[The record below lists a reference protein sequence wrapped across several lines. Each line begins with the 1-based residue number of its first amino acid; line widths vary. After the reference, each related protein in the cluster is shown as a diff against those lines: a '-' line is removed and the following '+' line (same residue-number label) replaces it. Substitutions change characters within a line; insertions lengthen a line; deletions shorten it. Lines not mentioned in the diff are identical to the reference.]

1 MDNLV
6 VIILVIALIIGYA
19 SLITYLSRRKVLE
32 KYNMSSWYG
41 FIMWRTKR
49 GRKFVDLLA
58 KPKRFWHVY
67 AFLAKAICLIIMVSI
82 MALLIWEASLVTNIP
97 ADQAPTPDML
107 IGLPGI
113 NPLIPLWYGVLALA
127 IGVAVHEI
135 GHGIMTRVA
144 GMKIKSMGLLLF
156 IFPVGAFVEPDEEAL
171 VKAKKKIRTSIY
183 AAGPATNIVLAL
195 FCAFIFS
202 TVMVGSA
209 EVAHDGPVITS
220 VYGGTPAELGGLS
233 GGYQILSI
241 NGVPVSY
248 EDLYDLDAP
257 EPGSLMTLTYQ
268 YQGEEFTT
276 TVHSGIVVLGVIEGL
291 PAANAGLKPGMI
303 IHSIDGNI
311 LYNEARFRETL
322 SELEIGKQYDIVALE
337 YDADSNSYLV
347 NENVKT
353 ITPVNRADHVTG
365 GANMAYLGV
374 TSLYLG
380 AGIMNPQAVLDR
392 MANPYM
398 GADSFGDYL
407 SGTLSYIALPFTGL
421 QPLDGFYRDIFVPGG
436 AFAGWDGNV
445 FWVTANCVYWIFW
458 INLMLGMTNA
468 LPAVPLDGGYLFRD
482 WIDSVV
488 RRIKKG
494 ISEEDR
500 ERYVSSITY
509 MFIMLVVFLIAWQ
522 LIGPRLF

>member
-1 MDNLV
+1 M
-6 VIILVIALIIGYA
+6 
-19 SLITYLSRRKVLE
+19 
-32 KYNMSSWYG
+32 
-41 FIMWRTKR
+41 
-49 GRKFVDLLA
+49 
-58 KPKRFWHVY
+58 
-67 AFLAKAICLIIMVSI
+67 
-82 MALLIWEASLVTNIP
+82 
-97 ADQAPTPDML
+97 
-107 IGLPGI
+107 
-113 NPLIPLWYGVLALA
+113 
-127 IGVAVHEI
+127 
-135 GHGIMTRVA
+135 
-144 GMKIKSMGLLLF
+144 
-156 IFPVGAFVEPDEEAL
+156 
-171 VKAKKKIRTSIY
+171 
-183 AAGPATNIVLAL
+183 
-195 FCAFIFS
+195 
-202 TVMVGSA
+202 
-209 EVAHDGPVITS
+209 
-220 VYGGTPAELGGLS
+220 
-233 GGYQILSI
+233 
-241 NGVPVSY
+241 
-248 EDLYDLDAP
+248 
-257 EPGSLMTLTYQ
+257 
-268 YQGEEFTT
+268 
-276 TVHSGIVVLGVIEGL
+276 
-291 PAANAGLKPGMI
+291 
-303 IHSIDGNI
+303 
-311 LYNEARFRETL
+311 
-322 SELEIGKQYDIVALE
+322 
-337 YDADSNSYLV
+337 